1 MSNITISIDEQTYRA
16 ARIFAAQRNS
26 TVSALVRDY
35 LNSLMASQQ
44 PDSRAQDLFSALDKA
59 RGFNTSDRLTRD
71 QAHER

>member
-35 LNSLMASQQ
+35 LNSLIASQQ

-59 RGFNTSDRLTRD
+59 RGFNASDRLTR
-71 QAHER
+71 ARH